1 MHTYMKKEEFNNSA
15 LSNVKRQSK
24 RKFKRKME
32 HPDSNILNIWIEAWE
47 NGHDWAEKAWIN
59 TNIEVVTGNFEFESL
74 KKALMGAFIWEDS
87 PEKHDYWQKIYES
100 LDD

>member
-1 MHTYMKKEEFNNSA
+1 MNKEDFNNSA

-24 RKFKRKME
+24 RRFKRKIE
-32 HPDSNILNIWIEAWE
+32 YSDSNILNIWIEAWE

-59 TNIEVVTGNFEFESL
+59 TDIKVVKNNYEFENL
-74 KKALMGAFIWEDS
+74 KKALLGAFIWKNS
-87 PEKHDYWQKIYES
+87 PEKHDYWQKIYDS